1 MHLQVQWDNRLMTLG
16 YLRQHLHQ
24 PTERI
29 ALKAL
34 PVLSSEGEGEEE
46 EEGDTRGADEQEGTE
61 REEQKQQEEEGE
73 GAKEG
78 RPKGPTKM
86 KGAPASEEEVAE
98 AAKRN

>member
-46 EEGDTRGADEQEGTE
+46 EEGDTRGADEQEGTK
-61 REEQKQQEEEGE
+61 REEQKQQDCFISYN
-73 GAKEG
+73 ADSFM
-78 RPKGPTKM
+78 PT
-86 KGAPASEEEVAE
+86 SIS
-98 AAKRN
+98 KRIRRN

>member
-16 YLRQHLHQ
+16 YLRQHFRQ
-24 PTERI
+24 PTERT
-29 ALKAL
+29 ALQAL

-46 EEGDTRGADEQEGTE
+46 EGDTRRADEQGGTE

-73 GAKEG
+73 GAKED
-78 RPKGPTKM
+78 RPKEPM
-86 KGAPASEEEVAE
+86 ERKGAPVSEEEVAE